1 MGPYISFYDSIVGR
15 GGREECTVLHAH
27 TSLSRRSGNGNNISI
42 SHHAAAAKANNMREN
57 THLKRQI
64 DDGLTC
70 GKITRKFDKKIT
82 DKNIVWVHR
91 HAFV

>member
-15 GGREECTVLHAH
+15 GGGGGGGEECNVLHAH

-42 SHHAAAAKANNMREN
+42 SHHAAAAKANNMRAN
-57 THLKRQI
+57 THLKKQI

-70 GKITRKFDKKIT
+70 GRNHMKI
-82 DKNIVWVHR
+82 
-91 HAFV
+91 